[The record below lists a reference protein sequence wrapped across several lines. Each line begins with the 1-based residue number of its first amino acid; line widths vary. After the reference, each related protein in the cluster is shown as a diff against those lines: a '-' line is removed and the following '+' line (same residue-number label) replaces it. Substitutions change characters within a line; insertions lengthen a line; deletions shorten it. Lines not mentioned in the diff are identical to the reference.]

1 MAIYRVALRAGWV
14 HFTGIMILRAT
25 IVGLLIALAEV
36 LNGNL
41 RVRHLQRRLGRK
53 RAKHWSFVTG
63 FCLFATIAWCMLPWI
78 DPQSFVQCLQI
89 GLVWLIL
96 MTALDLYFGR
106 FVFRLSWAKIRDDF
120 NPRKGNLLG
129 VGLVLLFFCP
139 AVVFILR

>member
-1 MAIYRVALRAGWV
+1 MTLRA
-14 HFTGIMILRAT
+14 I

-41 RVRHLQRRLGRK
+41 RVRYLQRRLGRT
-53 RAKHWSFVTG
+53 RAKRCSFVTG
-63 FCLFATIAWCMLPWI
+63 LCLFSVIAWFLLPWI
-78 DPQSFVQCLQI
+78 GPQSVFQCLQV

-106 FVFRLSWAKIRDDF
+106 FVFRLPWWKIRDDF

-129 VGLVLLFFCP
+129 VGLVLLFLCP
-139 AVVFILR
+139 AIIFILR